1 MTTRSSLH
9 PLWIIAGVLLVA
21 STLRGTFTGAG
32 PLLGDIGQAFGLG
45 ASQAG
50 FLITLPLLAFFVVSP
65 FAARLARAVGL
76 ERAIFLALAVMI
88 AGVAIRSAGPL
99 WTLYL
104 GSFVLGAGI
113 AIGNTL
119 LPSLLKR
126 DFPDQITKLTTL
138 YAITMGVASAGASA
152 VMTPLAQAF
161 DWRLALAALV
171 VLPTAAALVWIPQL
185 RRRSA
190 PGAAPG
196 AEAAAGVSGVSVWRS
211 GLAWQVTL
219 FFGVNSFVYYAV
231 AAWLP
236 SILTSAGASPEAAG
250 GLHGVMQLGT
260 AAPGLVL
267 VPLVRRLK
275 DQRALA
281 AGFSLLGLVSLTGLY
296 VAPGLAMT
304 WVALFGFAIGGAF
317 ILALAFIGLRSR
329 SAEQTAQL
337 SGMTQSVGYLMSA
350 CAPVSI
356 GALHDAVGAWAPA
369 LAVCGALCILMVG
382 LGLGAGR
389 DRQLA

>member
-1 MTTRSSLH
+1 MTSRSSLH
-9 PLWIIAGVLLVA
+9 PFWVIAGVLLVA
-21 STLRGTFTGAG
+21 GTLRGTFTGAG

-65 FAARLARAVGL
+65 FAARLAGAIGL
-76 ERAIFLALAVMI
+76 ERAIFLALVAMI

-99 WTLYL
+99 WALYL
-104 GSFVLGAGI
+104 GSTTLGAGI

-152 VMTPLAQAF
+152 VMVPLAQAF

-171 VLPTAAALVWIPQL
+171 ALPTAAALVWMPQL

-190 PGAAPG
+190 PAAK
-196 AEAAAGVSGVSVWRS
+196 AATSVRGVSVWRS

-236 SILTSAGASPEAAG
+236 SILTSAGTSPEAAG
-250 GLHGVMQLGT
+250 GLHGVMQLAT

-281 AGFSLLGLVSLTGLY
+281 AGFSLLGLGSLAGLY
-296 VAPGLAMT
+296 VAPGLAAI

-317 ILALAFIGLRSR
+317 ILALAFIGLRTR

-350 CAPVSI
+350 CAPVAI
-356 GALHDAVGAWAPA
+356 GALHDAAGAWGPA
-369 LAVCGALCILMVG
+369 LAVCGGLCLLMVG

>member
-1 MTTRSSLH
+1 MTSRSFLH
-9 PLWIIAGVLLVA
+9 PFWVIAGVLLVA

-65 FAARLARAVGL
+65 FAARLARAIGL
-76 ERAIFLALAVMI
+76 ERAIFLALVAMI

-99 WTLYL
+99 WALYL
-104 GSFVLGAGI
+104 GSMTLGAGI

-126 DFPDQITKLTTL
+126 DFPDQITRLTTL

-152 VMTPLAQAF
+152 VMVPLAQAF
-161 DWRLALAALV
+161 DWRLALAALI
-171 VLPTAAALVWIPQL
+171 VLPTAAALVWVPQL

-190 PGAAPG
+190 PASK
-196 AEAAAGVSGVSVWRS
+196 AAAGVSGVSVWRS

-236 SILTSAGASPEAAG
+236 SILTSAGASPETAG
-250 GLHGVMQLGT
+250 GLHGVMQLAT

-267 VPLVRRLK
+267 APLVRRMK

-281 AGFSLLGLVSLTGLY
+281 AGFALLGLVSLTGLY
-296 VAPGLAMT
+296 AAPALAMI

-317 ILALAFIGLRSR
+317 ILALAFIGLRTH

-337 SGMTQSVGYLMSA
+337 SGMTQSVGYLLSA
-350 CAPVSI
+350 CGPIAI
-356 GALHDAVGAWAPA
+356 GALHDAVGSWAPA

>member
-1 MTTRSSLH
+1 MTTRTSLH

-76 ERAIFLALAVMI
+76 ERAIFLALAAMI

-99 WTLYL
+99 WALYL

-152 VMTPLAQAF
+152 VMAPLAQAF
-161 DWRLALAALV
+161 DWRLALATLI
-171 VLPTAAALVWIPQL
+171 VLPLTAAVVWIPQL
-185 RRRSA
+185 RRRST
-190 PGAAPG
+190 PG

-296 VAPGLAMT
+296 VAPGLAMI

>member
-1 MTTRSSLH
+1 MTSRASLH
-9 PLWIIAGVLLVA
+9 PFWIIAGVLLVA

-32 PLLGDIGQAFGLG
+32 PLLGDIGQAFDLG

-65 FAARLARAVGL
+65 FAARLARAAGL
-76 ERAIFLALAVMI
+76 ERAIFLALIAMI
-88 AGVAIRSAGPL
+88 GGVAIRSAGPL
-99 WTLYL
+99 WALYL
-104 GSFVLGAGI
+104 GSTALGAGI

-138 YAITMGVASAGASA
+138 YAVTMGVASAGASA
-152 VMTPLAQAF
+152 VMVPLAQAF
-161 DWRLALAALV
+161 DWRWALAALI
-171 VLPTAAALVWIPQL
+171 VLPLTAALVWAPQL
-185 RRRSA
+185 RRRST
-190 PGAAPG
+190 PG
-196 AEAAAGVSGVSVWRS
+196 AEAATGLSGVSVWRS

-236 SILTSAGASPEAAG
+236 SILTSAGMSPEAAG
-250 GLHGVMQLGT
+250 GLHGVMQLAT

-267 VPLVRRLK
+267 VPLVRRMK

-281 AGFSLLGLVSLTGLY
+281 TGFALLGLVSLAGLY
-296 VAPGLAMT
+296 AAPGLAMI

-350 CAPVSI
+350 CGPIAI
-356 GALHDAVGAWAPA
+356 GALHDAVDAWPPA
-369 LAVCGALCILMVG
+369 LAVCGALCILLVV

-389 DRQLA
+389 DRQVA

>member
-1 MTTRSSLH
+1 MTTRTSLH

-76 ERAIFLALAVMI
+76 ERAIFLALAAMI

-99 WTLYL
+99 WALYL

-152 VMTPLAQAF
+152 VMAPLAQAF
-161 DWRLALAALV
+161 DWRLALATLI
-171 VLPTAAALVWIPQL
+171 VLPLTAAVVWIPQL
-185 RRRSA
+185 RRRST
-190 PGAAPG
+190 PG

-296 VAPGLAMT
+296 VAPGLAMI

-356 GALHDAVGAWAPA
+356 GALHDAVGAWAPV

>member
-1 MTTRSSLH
+1 MTSRSSLH
-9 PLWIIAGVLLVA
+9 PFWVIAGVLLVA
-21 STLRGTFTGAG
+21 GTLRGTFTGAG

-65 FAARLARAVGL
+65 FAARLAGAIGL
-76 ERAIFLALAVMI
+76 ERAIFLALVAMI

-99 WTLYL
+99 WALYL
-104 GSFVLGAGI
+104 GSTTLGAGI

-152 VMTPLAQAF
+152 VMVPLAQAF
-161 DWRLALAALV
+161 DWRWALAALV
-171 VLPTAAALVWIPQL
+171 ALPTAAALVWMPQL

-190 PGAAPG
+190 PAAK
-196 AEAAAGVSGVSVWRS
+196 AATSVRGVSVWRS

-236 SILTSAGASPEAAG
+236 SILTSAGTSPEAAG
-250 GLHGVMQLGT
+250 GLHGVMQLAT

-281 AGFSLLGLVSLTGLY
+281 AGFSLLGLVSLAGLY
-296 VAPGLAMT
+296 VAPGLAAI

-317 ILALAFIGLRSR
+317 ILALAFIGLRTR

-350 CAPVSI
+350 CAPVAI
-356 GALHDAVGAWAPA
+356 GALHDAAGAWGPA
-369 LAVCGALCILMVG
+369 LAVCGGLCLLMVG